1 MVKELITMVGWYSGK
16 WIDHPYSKVPPI
28 LVSGVGRSGTT
39 ALRLSLGL
47 HPKIVYNMAEN
58 NIVMDLLATGLRN
71 CTYPSR
77 KASMQMSQR
86 KYDKTFRNTLL
97 SVLFPQPA
105 PFRPLPKA
113 WMAHSDITLPLAG
126 YLRQLFPALRI
137 VYIVR
142 NGIEVVSSRMLFE
155 GFKDRPFEWQCEV
168 WGKAAEMIRWGT
180 TQDHFFLIRHEDLL
194 SQNTSSR
201 VLDNLWTFLGL
212 KPEQRCADA
221 LRNQRY
227 HPTKSPLEAAAAEDN
242 LQTRA
247 QRWQFWSEAERQC
260 FTAHCAEAMTFLGYD
275 LPWQSGQQSS
285 HPQPSPP
292 PTDTDPYQILF

>member
-1 MVKELITMVGWYSGK
+1 MVKELITMAGWYSGK
-16 WIDHPYSKVPPI
+16 WIDHPYSKVPPF
-28 LVSGVGRSGTT
+28 SPGVGRSGTT

-47 HPKIVYNMAEN
+47 HPKIVTTWPRTTSS
-58 NIVMDLLATGLRN
+58 DLLATGLRN

-97 SVLFPQPA
+97 RSFSAPALFS
-105 PFRPLPKA
+105 PLPKA

-168 WGKAAEMIRWGT
+168 WAKAAEMIRWGA
-180 TQDHFFLIRHEDLL
+180 TQDHFFLIRHEELL

-201 VLDNLWTFLGL
+201 VLDNLWSFLGL

-221 LRNQRY
+221 LRNQWY
-227 HPTKSPLEAAAAEDN
+227 HPTKSPLEAAEVADN
-242 LQTRA
+242 PQTRA
-247 QRWQFWSEAERQC
+247 QRWRFWNEAERQC
-260 FTAHCAEAMTFLGYD
+260 FIDHCAEAMTFLGYD
-275 LPWQSGQQSS
+275 LPWHRGQQSS
-285 HPQPSPP
+285 HPPAIASA
-292 PTDTDPYQILF
+292 LGH